1 METLRCASRIEQVCV
16 YARGAVVRRRIDL
29 PGEVPEGPLI
39 VLVDGLSV
47 QAERSSAR
55 VLAGGSR
62 AVNAVTTSL
71 VVPDSSSEPPTT
83 ARLRL
88 AQLAL
93 ADLHERRHA
102 AHAFR
107 SRLAQL
113 PVEPVRRRSSPAP
126 FADALAAVGI
136 LAAELES
143 VDASLRGLDAQIVE
157 AQREVQAAGIEAAQ
171 APSSADRPRH
181 LAAHIALGAGQLDS
195 LALEYVVR
203 AARWWPAYSARF
215 AGDRAELAIEAFVAQ
230 ASGEEWKGVGLRLST
245 ADLDTDARLPKLAS
259 LRYGRTQSKRRADYR
274 EVPTGLDEL
283 FAGYDRAV
291 ASRTAA
297 AEAPEPQLEETVG
310 ITVSSPPTSYAT
322 ALSLASASEGRLT
335 GSARSKRFA
344 PAAAEDSVEG
354 LALPAYAAV
363 PGAPAMARTA
373 WTARDASFAGG
384 AEVAQPQ
391 PAVAPP
397 PPQIEP
403 GSDWLD
409 FDSLVLVSGQ
419 APRRGRLVLPAA
431 GRRESLGSVEG
442 ADAPHLAVDPLF
454 ARGSFDAVYDA
465 EGSCEVASNGAAH
478 RVCLWTSATA
488 ATYEFTCVPLESPEV
503 FREAVVR
510 NPAGRPL
517 LAGPVDVFIEG
528 ALSATARLPI
538 TDTGGEV
545 RIGLGAEQRLRVAR
559 NSHAN
564 ETRAG
569 LLSGSTSIDREISV
583 EIASAIPTQVT
594 VVVRGRVPVT
604 DDPTIEIR
612 QTLATPPATPYLQPA
627 SGTPLRGGI
636 EQRVSVPA
644 GGKAQAR
651 LAYRI
656 TLPARSEIVGG
667 NRRD

>member
-29 PGEVPEGPLI
+29 PVEIPEGPLT
-39 VLVDGLSV
+39 VLVDGLPV
-47 QAERSSAR
+47 QAERSSTR

-62 AVNAVTTSL
+62 TVNAVTTSL
-71 VVPDSSSEPPTT
+71 VVPPAPAEPPTT
-83 ARLRL
+83 TRLRL
-88 AQLAL
+88 GQLAL
-93 ADLHERRHA
+93 ADLLERRLA

-113 PVEPVRRRSSPAP
+113 PVEPVRRKSSPAP
-126 FADALAAVGI
+126 FTDALAAVGV

-143 VDASLRGLDAQIVE
+143 VDAALRSLDAQIVE

-171 APSSADRPRH
+171 APSSADRPQH
-181 LAAHIALGAGQLDS
+181 LAASIALGAGQLHS
-195 LALEYVVR
+195 LELEYVVR

-230 ASGEEWKGVGLRLST
+230 ASGEEWTGVGLRLST

-259 LRYGRTQSKRRADYR
+259 LRYGRAQPKRRADYR
-274 EVPTGLDEL
+274 EVPAGLEDL

-291 ASRTAA
+291 SSRTAA
-297 AEAPEPQLEETVG
+297 VEPPKPELEDTVG
-310 ITVSSPPTSYAT
+310 LTASSPPASYAT
-322 ALSLASASEGRLT
+322 AIGLVSASGAPPRHP
-335 GSARSKRFA
+335 ARSKSFA
-344 PAAAEDSVEG
+344 PAPDEASIEG
-354 LALPAYAAV
+354 LALPAYAAA
-363 PGAPAMARTA
+363 PAPAMARTA
-373 WTARDASFAGG
+373 WTARDATFTGG
-384 AEVAQPQ
+384 GVAPQ
-391 PAVAPP
+391 PTVAPP
-397 PPQIEP
+397 PPDVEP

-409 FDSLVLVSGQ
+409 FDSLVLASGQ

-442 ADAPHLAVDPLF
+442 AQAPHLAEDPLF

-465 EGSCEVASNGAAH
+465 EGTCEVSSNAAAH
-478 RVCLWTSATA
+478 RVSLWTAATA

-538 TDTGGEV
+538 TDTGGEM
-545 RIGLGAEQRLRVAR
+545 RIGLGVEQRLRVAR
-559 NSHAN
+559 NSRAN

-583 EIASAIPTQVT
+583 EVASAIPTEVT
-594 VVVRGRVPVT
+594 VVLRERVPVT

-612 QTLATPPATPYLQPA
+612 QTSASPPTVPYLQPA
-627 SGTPLRGGI
+627 SRTPLRGGV
-636 EQRVSVPA
+636 EQRLSVPA

-656 TLPARSEIVGG
+656 TLPARSELVGG